1 MKLKKNQNIRKME
14 EPIEIRHEERKSVA
28 IQWNLQ
34 EQIDNYWMWYIA
46 LSQTPS
52 WKSFESD
59 FIGAWS
65 LPKLIINIS
74 IEKNMLNVTNSK

>member
-34 EQIDNYWMWYIA
+34 EQIDNY
-46 LSQTPS
+46 
-52 WKSFESD
+52 
-59 FIGAWS
+59 
-65 LPKLIINIS
+65 
-74 IEKNMLNVTNSK
+74 